1 LHQFGF
7 YYTLNDAP
15 ILTNIVSIATA
26 VPSYQHQQESILQ
39 FMQNM
44 YGLDVDGKRKLA
56 FLYHQS
62 HIRTRYSCVADY
74 GAPKSEWTFI
84 PPTEAINFPSIDVRM
99 QRYQAAAL
107 PLSVDAITQCIE
119 GIITPNDIT
128 HLITVSCTGM
138 SAPGLDLQV
147 AEAMQLSPN
156 IFRTSVNFMGCY
168 AAIHGL
174 KLAKMI
180 CDSTTTKANVVVV
193 CTELC
198 TLHFQKAFTPDN
210 AASSLLFAD
219 GSAAVLL
226 SNTITTDKRLT
237 LQNFY
242 SQIAYQGKKDM
253 AWEISSNG
261 FLMTLSGYIP
271 QLIEQDIETLLHNAL
286 QQNHLTKDD
295 ITHWCVHPGGR
306 KIVDVIEQK
315 LQLAASDLQYSRQ
328 VLRDYGN
335 MSSPT
340 ILFVLKAMMDEPIA
354 SGATIFG
361 VAFGPGLTMETF
373 IATKS

>member
-1 LHQFGF
+1 MHQFGF

-26 VPSYQHQQESILQ
+26 LPNYQHQQESILQ

-44 YGLDVDGKRKLA
+44 YGLDADGKRKLA

-74 GAPKSEWTFI
+74 GAPKSKWTFI
-84 PPTEAINFPSIDVRM
+84 PPTEAIDFPSIDVRM

-119 GIITPNDIT
+119 GIITPNHIT

-226 SNTITTDKRLT
+226 SNTIKTDKSLT

-286 QQNHLTKDD
+286 QQNHLTKAD

-315 LQLAASDLQYSRQ
+315 LQLAAVDLQYSRQ

-354 SGATIFG
+354 TGATIFG

>member
-1 LHQFGF
+1 MHQFGF

-26 VPSYQHQQESILQ
+26 LPNYQHQQESILQ

-44 YGLDVDGKRKLA
+44 YGLDADGKRKLA

-62 HIRTRYSCVADY
+62 HISTRYSCVADY
-74 GAPKSEWTFI
+74 GAPKSKWTFI
-84 PPTEAINFPSIDVRM
+84 PPTEAIDFPSIDVRM

-119 GIITPNDIT
+119 GIITPNQIT

-226 SNTITTDKRLT
+226 SNTIKTDKSLT

-286 QQNHLTKDD
+286 QQNHLTKAD

-315 LQLAASDLQYSRQ
+315 LQLAAVDLQYSRQ

-354 SGATIFG
+354 TGATIFG